1 VVLGAV
7 LAVAAARS
15 EPALLGVGGAG
26 VFLLVVGLA
35 LGRSAAVPWAIAGLG
50 VAYAATLEGDEL
62 DGRVPLYAAG
72 LLITAELAYWS
83 LRLRRAARDEP
94 GMGLRRVIGLLVAAT
109 VALVAGTML
118 VAVAQIPLRGGLA
131 VEAIGIV
138 AAIGAIST
146 LLLAAR
152 RGLG

>member
-1 VVLGAV
+1 VALAAV

-15 EPALLGVGGAG
+15 QPALLAVGGAG

-50 VAYAATLEGDEL
+50 VAYAAALEGDEL

-94 GMGLRRVIGLLVAAT
+94 GMGLRRVIGLLVATA

-118 VAVAQIPLRGGLA
+118 VAVAQVPLRGGLA

-152 RGLG
+152 RGLS